1 MKYWNE
7 LDGSIFF
14 GKIFSQPIAID
25 RIALFS
31 MRIDNDQPCVGL
43 GFDIPEFPDQL
54 PEKWKNKGYN
64 TCRTGLICHNIKE
77 LKVQNIPAHEVFKV
91 EIKKHND
98 HFEFRATS
106 ENASIEFKAR
116 FITLSDPN
124 VYINGPDDYYFK

>member
-25 RIALFS
+25 RVALFS

-98 HFEFRATS
+98 HFEFHATS

-116 FITLSDPN
+116 FISLSDPN

>member
-98 HFEFRATS
+98 HFEFHATS

-116 FITLSDPN
+116 FISLSDPN

>member
-31 MRIDNDQPCVGL
+31 IRIDNDQPCVGL
-43 GFDIPEFPDQL
+43 GFDIPEFPDRL

-64 TCRTGLICHNIKE
+64 TCRTGLTCHNIKE
-77 LKVQNIPAHEVFKV
+77 LKVQNIPIHEVFNVKI
-91 EIKKHND
+91 EKYND

-116 FITLSDPN
+116 FISLSDPN
-124 VYINGPDDYYFK
+124 VYINGTDDYYFK

>member
-77 LKVQNIPAHEVFKV
+77 LKIQNIPAHEVFKV

-98 HFEFRATS
+98 HFEFHATS

-116 FITLSDPN
+116 FISLSDPN

>member
-98 HFEFRATS
+98 HFEFHATS

-116 FITLSDPN
+116 FISLSDPN
-124 VYINGPDDYYFK
+124 VYINSPDDYYFK

>member
-14 GKIFSQPIAID
+14 GKIFSQPIAIN

-77 LKVQNIPAHEVFKV
+77 LKVQNIPAHEVLKV

-98 HFEFRATS
+98 HFEFHATS

-116 FITLSDPN
+116 FISISDPN

>member
-98 HFEFRATS
+98 HFEFHATS
-106 ENASIEFKAR
+106 ENASIGFKAR
-116 FITLSDPN
+116 FISLSDPN